1 MAASQTE
8 LSQALR
14 DAINSLIAS
23 LESGVGFDHAMHQ
36 YAQEADN
43 ELAQAFAVVLEEIG
57 SGVPRRTAVRNM
69 AARMDAP
76 EVTAFV
82 EAIIGADEK
91 GFSVL
96 ETLKQ
101 QAEQLAGDGGS
112 WAGGSER

>member
-1 MAASQTE
+1 MADSKTEMSQTLHE
-8 LSQALR
+8 
-14 DAINSLIAS
+14 AINSLIAS

-43 ELAQAFAVVLEEIG
+43 ELAQAFAAVLEEVS

-69 AARMDAP
+69 AARMDSL

-82 EAIIGADEK
+82 EAIIGADEQ
-91 GFSVL
+91 GLSVL

-101 QAEQLAGDGGS
+101 QAKQLAGDVGS
-112 WAGGSER
+112 